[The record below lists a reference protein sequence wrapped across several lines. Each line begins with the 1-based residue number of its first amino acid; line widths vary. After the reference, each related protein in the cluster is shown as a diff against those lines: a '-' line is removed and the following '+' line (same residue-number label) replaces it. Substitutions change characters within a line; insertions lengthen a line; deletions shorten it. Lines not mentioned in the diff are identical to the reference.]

1 VCVCVCVCV
10 CVRTLCAL
18 CNHMFSTYSFV
29 HARTH
34 THRGQG
40 FEVFKTTSMRDTTR
54 KLDEI
59 FKSVAAQH
67 DAGGSAGLLYYSL
80 NPTVLRP
87 KP

>member
-10 CVRTLCAL
+10 CVHYVHYAIICSVPTHSC
-18 CNHMFSTYSFV
+18 T
-29 HARTH
+29 HAR

-80 NPTVLRP
+80 NPTVLQP